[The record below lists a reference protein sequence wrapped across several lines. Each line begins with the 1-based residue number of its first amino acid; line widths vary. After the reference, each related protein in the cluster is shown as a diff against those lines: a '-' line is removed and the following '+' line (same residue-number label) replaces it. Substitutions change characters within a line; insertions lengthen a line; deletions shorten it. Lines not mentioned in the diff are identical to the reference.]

1 MRRRLGIAGAA
12 LAVLLLVVGLG
23 GSFIVTR
30 ALPTVNG
37 EYRLL
42 GLRERGEV
50 VRDVYGVP
58 HVYAQNA
65 HDLFFLQGYVTAQDR
80 LFQLDL
86 YRRTGQGRLSE
97 VLGEPALDTDKFTR
111 TLGLARAA
119 VADLAVAGG
128 TTRDAL
134 DAYAE
139 GVNKLLDQQKD
150 ALPLEFV
157 ILGYRPE
164 PWSALDSLTVI
175 KLEAYDLAGNFRT
188 ELLRADIV
196 QRLGP
201 AALATLLPD
210 ADQSPPVGLVDGSW
224 AAVAPLLSGGR
235 AAGAAAALPSAG
247 PAAGAVASDPL
258 LGAGGP
264 EGSNCWAVAG
274 GRSRT
279 GLPLLAG
286 DPHLGVRNPA
296 IWYEV
301 GLEGAGYKVV
311 GFAIPGIPG
320 VLTGHNAHLAWSFT
334 IAYTDVQ
341 DIYVEQQDPADFRR
355 YMYRGASEAATIL
368 REMIRVKGRAE
379 PLALDVA
386 ITRHGPIVTGVL
398 PGRTSQ
404 LALRWNALDAGH
416 TADGLLALNR
426 AEDFRAFRA
435 ATAQFSGATL
445 SACYADTAGHIAY
458 QFVGSLPRRTA
469 GDGRLPVPGW
479 TGDHEWDGQVSPDQV
494 PWVLDPAAGY
504 VVNANDRPTQ
514 DPASAAFVG
523 EWDPGFRAARLG
535 AQLRDVR
542 NADVEGFRAMEIDFS
557 SAPALRF
564 RDVIAGAAARS
575 PLAAR
580 TQALVRDWDGVPS
593 ADSAAA
599 AVYEAWLVRMCE
611 RVFKDKLGDALFA
624 DYENYGRPS
633 FALYQLS
640 PRASDPFFEELGD
653 PIGRGR
659 DEMAAR
665 ALDDAS
671 RDLRD
676 ALGPDP
682 DRWRWGDLHRVR
694 FDHPLSAV
702 PPLDRLFSIGPLA
715 RSGDMYSV
723 NNGAYKF
730 GKPYLLSS
738 HSSYRMIVDLA
749 DTDRSWSVLPTG
761 ESGQPF
767 ARHWGDQTTLWA
779 EGRLKAMRF
788 SRERLGQ
795 IEGTLQFRP
804 R

>member
-1 MRRRLGIAGAA
+1 MSVRRALAIAGAA
-12 LAVLLLVVGLG
+12 LAVLALVVVLG
-23 GSFIVTR
+23 SSFIVTR
-30 ALPTVNG
+30 AFPTIHG

-42 GLRERGEV
+42 GLHERAEV
-50 VRDVYGVP
+50 ARDVYGVP
-58 HVYAQNA
+58 HVYALNA

-97 VLGEPALDTDKFTR
+97 VLGEPALDTDRFTR

-119 VADLAVAGG
+119 AADLAVAGT
-128 TTRDAL
+128 TTREAL

-164 PWSALDSLTVI
+164 PWTALDSLTVI

-188 ELLRADIV
+188 ELVRADIV

-210 ADQSPPVGLVDGSW
+210 AEPPAGLADGSW
-224 AAVAPLLSGGR
+224 AAVAPLLGGAPSGD
-235 AAGAAAALPSAG
+235 ALAGGL
-247 PAAGAVASDPL
+247 L
-258 LGAGGP
+258 LGTGDPG
-264 EGSNCWAVAG
+264 GSNCWAVAG
-274 GRSRT
+274 SRSRT

-341 DIYVEQQDPADFRR
+341 DVYVEQQDPSDFRR
-355 YMYRGASEAATIL
+355 YMFRGASEAASVV
-368 REMIRVKGRAE
+368 RESIRVKGRAD
-379 PLALDVA
+379 PVLLDVA
-386 ITRHGPIVTGVL
+386 TTRHGPIVTGVL

-416 TADGLLALNR
+416 TADGLLAMNR
-426 AEDFRAFRA
+426 AEDFAAFRA
-435 ATAQFSGATL
+435 AAAQLSGASL
-445 SACYADTAGHIAY
+445 SACYADTTGHIAY
-458 QFVGSLPRRTA
+458 QFVGSLPHRTA

-479 TGDHEWDGQVSPDQV
+479 TGEFEWDGVVPPDQV
-494 PWVLDPAAGY
+494 PSLLDPADGY

-514 DPASAAFVG
+514 DRRSAVFVG
-523 EWDPGFRAARLG
+523 EWDPGFRAGRLLS
-535 AQLRDVR
+535 QLRDMR
-542 NADVEGFRAMEIDFS
+542 DADVERFRVMQTDYS

-564 RDVIAGAAARS
+564 RDVIAGVAAGS

-580 TQALVRDWDGVPS
+580 AQALVRGWDGVPS

-611 RVFKDKLGDALFA
+611 RVFKDKLGDALYA
-624 DYENYGRPS
+624 DYVNYARTT
-633 FALYQLS
+633 FALYQLMS
-640 PRASDPFFEELGD
+640 RAADPFFEELGD
-653 PIGRGR
+653 PAARGR

-665 ALDDAS
+665 ALDDAV
-671 RDLRD
+671 RDLGD
-676 ALGPDP
+676 ALGADP
-682 DRWRWGDLHRVR
+682 DRWKWGDLHRVR
-694 FDHPLSAV
+694 FDHPLSAA
-702 PPLDRLFSIGPLA
+702 PPLDRLFSIGPLP
-715 RSGDMYSV
+715 RSGDGYSV
-723 NNGAYKF
+723 NNGAYKL

-738 HSSYRMIVDLA
+738 HASYRMIVDLA

-795 IEGTLQFRP
+795 VEGTLEFRP

>member
-1 MRRRLGIAGAA
+1 MRRRLAIAGAA
-12 LAVLLLVVGLG
+12 LAALLLVVGLA

-30 ALPTVNG
+30 ALPTIKG
-37 EYRLL
+37 DFRLL

-50 VRDVYGVP
+50 ARDVYGVP

-86 YRRTGQGRLSE
+86 YRRTGQGRLAE
-97 VLGEPALDTDKFTR
+97 VLGEPALDTDRFTR

-119 VADLAVAGG
+119 KADLAVTGR

-134 DAYAE
+134 EAYAE

-164 PWSALDSLTVI
+164 PWTVIDSLIVT

-196 QRLGP
+196 QRLGA

-210 ADQSPPVGLVDGSW
+210 AEGTPPSGLSDGAW
-224 AAVAPLLSGGR
+224 ASVAPLLT
-235 AAGAAAALPSAG
+235 
-247 PAAGAVASDPL
+247 PAASARATSGDLL

-264 EGSNCWAVAG
+264 EGSNCWAVSG
-274 GRSRT
+274 SRSRT
-279 GLPLLAG
+279 GRPLLAG
-286 DPHLGVRNPA
+286 DPHLGVRNPS

-320 VLTGHNAHLAWSFT
+320 VLTGHNAHIAWSFT

-341 DIYVEQQDPADFRR
+341 DIYVEQQDPTDFRR
-355 YMYRGASEAATIL
+355 YMFRGAAEAATVL
-368 REMIRVKGRAE
+368 RESIKVKGQTD
-379 PLALDVA
+379 PVDLDVV
-386 ITRHGPIVTGVL
+386 ITRHGPIITGVL

-404 LALRWNALDAGH
+404 LALRWNALDAGR
-416 TADGLLALNR
+416 TMDGLLALNR
-426 AEDFRAFRA
+426 AEDWTTFRSAVSQLA
-435 ATAQFSGATL
+435 GATL
-445 SACYADTAGHIAY
+445 SACYADAAGHIGY

-479 TGDHEWDGQVSPDQV
+479 TGEYEWDGQVPSEQLPSV
-494 PWVLDPAAGY
+494 FDPAAGY
-504 VVNANDRPTQ
+504 IVNANDRPTE
-514 DPASAAFVG
+514 DRRSAAFVG
-523 EWDPGFRAARLG
+523 EWDPGFRAARLLSE
-535 AQLRDVR
+535 LRDGR
-542 NADVEGFRAMEIDFS
+542 DADVERFRVMQTDYS

-564 RDVIAGAAARS
+564 RDVILGVAARS

-580 TQALVRDWDGVPS
+580 TQTLVREWDGVPT
-593 ADSAAA
+593 ADSPAA

-624 DYENYGRPS
+624 DYLNYGRPT
-633 FALYQLS
+633 FALYRLVA
-640 PRASDPFFEELGD
+640 RAIDPFFEELGD

-676 ALGPDP
+676 SLGPEP
-682 DRWRWGDLHRVR
+682 DRWKWGDLHRIR

-702 PPLDRLFSIGPLA
+702 PPLDRIFSIGPLA
-715 RSGDMYSV
+715 RSGDIYSV
-723 NNGAYKF
+723 NNGAYKLS
-730 GKPYLLSS
+730 KPYLLSS
-738 HSSYRMIVDLA
+738 HASYRMIVDLA

-795 IEGTLQFRP
+795 IEGTLLFRP

>member
-12 LAVLLLVVGLG
+12 LAALLLVVGLA

-30 ALPTVNG
+30 ALPTIQG
-37 EYRLL
+37 DFRLL

-50 VRDVYGVP
+50 ARDLYGVP

-86 YRRTGQGRLSE
+86 YRRTGQGRLAE
-97 VLGEPALDTDKFTR
+97 VLGEPALDTDRFTR

-119 VADLAVAGG
+119 KADLAVTGS

-134 DAYAE
+134 EAYAE

-164 PWSALDSLTVI
+164 PWTAIDSLIVT

-196 QRLGP
+196 QRLGV

-210 ADQSPPVGLVDGSW
+210 AEGTPPSGLSDGAW
-224 AAVAPLLSGGR
+224 AAVAPLLT
-235 AAGAAAALPSAG
+235 P
-247 PAAGAVASDPL
+247 VASARATSGDLL

-264 EGSNCWAVAG
+264 EGSNCWAVSG
-274 GRSRT
+274 SRSRT
-279 GLPLLAG
+279 GRPLLAG
-286 DPHLGVRNPA
+286 DPHLGVRNPS

-320 VLTGHNAHLAWSFT
+320 VLTGHNAHIAWSFT

-341 DIYVEQQDPADFRR
+341 DIYVEQQDPTDFRR
-355 YMYRGASEAATIL
+355 YMFRGAAEAATVL
-368 REMIRVKGRAE
+368 RESIKVKGRTD
-379 PLALDVA
+379 PVDLDVV
-386 ITRHGPIVTGVL
+386 ITRHGPIITGVL
-398 PGRTSQ
+398 LGRTSQ
-404 LALRWNALDAGH
+404 LALRWNALDAGR
-416 TADGLLALNR
+416 TMDGLLALNR
-426 AEDFRAFRA
+426 AEDWTTFRSA
-435 ATAQFSGATL
+435 ASQLAGATL
-445 SACYADTAGHIAY
+445 SACYADAAGHIGY
-458 QFVGSLPRRTA
+458 QFVGALPRRTA

-479 TGDHEWDGQVSPDQV
+479 TGEYEWDGQVPSEQLPSV
-494 PWVLDPAAGY
+494 FDPAAGY
-504 VVNANDRPTQ
+504 VVNANDRPTE
-514 DPASAAFVG
+514 DRGSAAFVG
-523 EWDPGFRAARLG
+523 EWDPGFRSARLHSE
-535 AQLRDVR
+535 LRDGR
-542 NADVEGFRAMEIDFS
+542 DADVERFRVMQTDYS

-564 RDVIAGAAARS
+564 RDVILGAAARS

-580 TQALVRDWDGVPS
+580 GQALVREWDGVPS
-593 ADSAAA
+593 ADSPAA

-611 RVFKDKLGDALFA
+611 RVFKDKLGDAIFA
-624 DYENYGRPS
+624 DYLDYGRPT
-633 FALYQLS
+633 FALYRLVA
-640 PRASDPFFEELGD
+640 RAIDPFFEELGD

-676 ALGPDP
+676 GLGAEP
-682 DRWRWGDLHRVR
+682 DRWKWGDLHRIR

-715 RSGDMYSV
+715 RPGDMYSV
-723 NNGAYKF
+723 NNGAYKLS
-730 GKPYLLSS
+730 KPYLLSS
-738 HSSYRMIVDLA
+738 HASYRMIVDLA

-795 IEGTLQFRP
+795 IEGTLLFRP